1 MQVKPGKG
9 AAAETIA
16 AAYLA
21 RRGLR
26 VLERNWRI
34 RGGEL
39 DLICQ
44 DGGTLVFVE
53 VRLRTRSDYG
63 GAAESIT
70 LAKRRRLILAARHY
84 LAGKSEM
91 PCRFD
96 AVLLDGLDEDHL
108 EWIKCAFS
116 AD

>member
-9 AAAETIA
+9 AVAEAIA
-16 AAYLA
+16 EAYLT
-21 RRGLR
+21 RRGLH

-39 DLICQ
+39 DLICR
-44 DGGTLVFVE
+44 DGATLVFVE
-53 VRLRTRSDYG
+53 VRLRSGNDYG

-70 LAKRRRLILAARHY
+70 PAKRRRLILAARHY
-84 LAGKSEM
+84 LAGKAET

-96 AVLLDGLDEDHL
+96 AVLLGSLDETRL
-108 EWIKCAFS
+108 EWIRNAFS

>member
-1 MQVKPGKG
+1 MQVKPGNG
-9 AAAETIA
+9 ALAETIA
-16 AAYLA
+16 AAYLTGQ
-21 RRGLR
+21 GLR

-44 DGGTLVFVE
+44 DGGTRVFVE
-53 VRLRTRSDYG
+53 VRLRTRGDYG
-63 GAAESIT
+63 GAAASIT

-84 LAGKSEM
+84 LAGKAEM

-96 AVLLDGLDEDHL
+96 AVLLDALDDAHL
-108 EWIKCAFS
+108 EWIRNAFT